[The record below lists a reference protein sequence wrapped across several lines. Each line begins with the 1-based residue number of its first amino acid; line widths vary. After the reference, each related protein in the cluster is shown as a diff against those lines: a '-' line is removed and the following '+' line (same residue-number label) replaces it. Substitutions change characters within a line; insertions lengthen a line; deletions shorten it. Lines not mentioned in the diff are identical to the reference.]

1 MFIYSVQCINM
12 FTYVEI
18 KTAFSCMN
26 TLIVQVTLLLNNFEI
41 PIYVNKFDNREIISY
56 VNQNWNFT
64 GESRL
69 QGLQF

>member
-1 MFIYSVQCINM
+1 MFIYCVQCIKM
-12 FTYVEI
+12 FTYVVI

-41 PIYVNKFDNREIISY
+41 PIHVNKFDNREIISY

-69 QGLQF
+69 QGLHV